1 MAIRGS
7 QMISFVQRGVELEC
21 IVNIVIEKDAF
32 TVKTDFAG
40 EGGGMCHL
48 FNEKIIAGTNNMQI
62 VSI

>member
-1 MAIRGS
+1 MRLQS
-7 QMISFVQRGVELEC
+7 KRISR
-21 IVNIVIEKDAF
+21 
-32 TVKTDFAG
+32 G